1 MVQINSVPLFI
12 ETPSPFFNGL
22 LHKEQMFLLEA
33 VISFGLITVD
43 FLFGGG
49 EYFLVA
55 IGLSRFT
62 IEKSKE

>member
-1 MVQINSVPLFI
+1 
-12 ETPSPFFNGL
+12 
-22 LHKEQMFLLEA
+22 MFLLEA